1 MRQSQLMIDLDVLNA
16 AIKQNVDAALAE
28 DIGTGDISAQLIPLD
43 TTARA
48 KIYSRQEATL
58 CGTPWVDEIFR
69 RLDPNIAISWQVE
82 EGQQVAKD
90 QCLVEIAGNARALLS
105 GERTA
110 LNFLQTLSG
119 VATVCRHYAGLVSS
133 TKVKLLDTRKTLPGL
148 RIAEKYAVTIGGC
161 FNHRIGLYDAF
172 LIKENHI
179 NACGSIAATVRAARE
194 LAPGKS
200 VEVEVEN
207 LNELEQALEAKADII
222 MLDNFSVDDMRVAV
236 KRTNKQAKIEAS
248 GGINEQTLLSIAKT
262 GVDYIS
268 IGTITK
274 DCKAVDLSMRFV

>member
-1 MRQSQLMIDLDVLNA
+1 MIDLDVLNA

-133 TKVKLLDTRKTLPGL
+133 TKVKLLDNRKTLPGL

>member
-1 MRQSQLMIDLDVLNA
+1 MIDLDVLNA

-268 IGTITK
+268 IDTITK

>member
-1 MRQSQLMIDLDVLNA
+1 MINPDVLNA

-28 DIGTGDISAQLIPLD
+28 DIGTGDISAKLIPQA
-43 TTARA
+43 TVARS
-48 KIYSRQEATL
+48 KIYSRQVATF
-58 CGTPWVDEIFR
+58 CGTPWVNEVFR
-69 RLDPNIAISWQVE
+69 RLDPTVKITWQVE
-82 EGQQVAKD
+82 EGQQVSKD
-90 QCLVEIAGNARALLS
+90 QCLVELEGNARALLS

-133 TKVKLLDTRKTLPGL
+133 TDVKLHDTRKTLPGL
-148 RIAEKYAVTIGGC
+148 RIAEKYAVTAGGC

-179 NACGSIAATVRAARE
+179 NACGSIAATVKAARE
-194 LAPGKS
+194 LEPGKP

-207 LNELEQALEAKADII
+207 MDEFEQALKAKADII
-222 MLDNFSVDDMRVAV
+222 MLDNFTVDDIRTAV
-236 KRTNKQAKIEAS
+236 ERTKKQAKIEAS
-248 GGINEQTLLSIAKT
+248 GGINVQTLLPIAQA

-268 IGTITK
+268 IGALTK